1 MLVGGV
7 GWGVGW
13 GVSQNK
19 QTNNAFSLP
28 DSIFSNLEIVDY
40 SVHFRED
47 KLQHGEARLLLE
59 MVETGLYPRQ
69 TLRLPINYSVN
80 AYSAQCTVYSA

>member
-1 MLVGGV
+1 
-7 GWGVGW
+7 
-13 GVSQNK
+13 VSQNKQTNK

-69 TLRLPINYSVN
+69 TLRLPINYSVVREPCGR
-80 AYSAQCTVYSA
+80 SSCPRVEED